1 MADKRQIPERIK
13 YIYEA
18 ADDYKIIYVN
28 GAAGSVTGNSELK
41 FDFFQEYSPFL
52 EFSVRP
58 IEGNRL
64 GEEIGTS
71 GDKTEVEMIRERKV
85 GIIMS
90 LEKAKSIGNW
100 MIRTV
105 EEFEKKLAGI
115 VKQEAEE
122 VDSDGTASATDDTI

>member
-1 MADKRQIPERIK
+1 MADKRQIPDRIK

-28 GAAGSVTGNSELK
+28 GAAGGATSNSELK
-41 FDFFQEYSPFL
+41 FDFYQEYLPVP

-58 IEGNRL
+58 IEANRL
-64 GEEIGTS
+64 GEEIETS

-85 GIIMS
+85 GIVMS
-90 LEKAKSIGNW
+90 LEKAKLIGNW

-105 EEFEKKLAGI
+105 EEFEKKRDDI
-115 VKQEAEE
+115 MRQEEGE
-122 VDSDGTASATDDTI
+122 VDSDGTANVTDDTV